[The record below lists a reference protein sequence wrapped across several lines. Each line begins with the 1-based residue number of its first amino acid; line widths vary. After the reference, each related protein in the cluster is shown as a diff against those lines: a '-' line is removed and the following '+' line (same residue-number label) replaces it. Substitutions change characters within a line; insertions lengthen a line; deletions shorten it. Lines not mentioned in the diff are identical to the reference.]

1 MPRSHLALLSLLPLA
16 ACQQQQAH
24 HVVELHDSAEVDASA
39 VMGVFTEE
47 LKVAEEQAATLVQKL
62 SAQGKA
68 VVVMGPKESCDAI
81 AQKFEAVNLKATVR
95 PLSKADIPSEYDGS
109 DVVVMSA
116 DDLKQSLAAGKTVLV
131 TFSAPWCGHCK
142 QLVPEWKRVATSLKA
157 NDDIVVAMINGDDN
171 RALTQEL
178 GVRGFP
184 TIKCFS
190 GVGSKGADY
199 QGPRSATDIVQWT
212 QQQAMI
218 GKVKAVGS
226 AAVGKVA
233 DGVKSGLSKLGLS
246 KVLGG
251 AENTGAVAAAAA

>member
-1 MPRSHLALLSLLPLA
+1 MSRRHLLLTLLVGHA
-16 ACQQQQAH
+16 ACQQN
-24 HVVELHDSAEVDASA
+24 HVVELHDSADVDASA
-39 VMGVFTEE
+39 VMGVFTND
-47 LKVAEEQAATLVQKL
+47 LKVGEAAAAALVKKL
-62 SAQGKA
+62 SDNGKA

-81 AQKFEAVNLKATVR
+81 AQKFEAVSLKATVR
-95 PLSKADIPSEYDGS
+95 PLAKNDIPGEYDDS
-109 DVVVMSA
+109 DVVEMSA
-116 DDLKQSLAAGKTVLV
+116 ADLKASLEAGKTVLV

-157 NDDIVVAMINGDDN
+157 SGVVVAMINGDEN

-199 QGPRSATDIVQWT
+199 QGARSATDIVQWT

-218 GKVKAVGS
+218 GKAKALAGQ
-226 AAVGKVA
+226 AVGKVA

-246 KVLGG
+246 KV
-251 AENTGAVAAAAA
+251 AARQEGAVAAAAA